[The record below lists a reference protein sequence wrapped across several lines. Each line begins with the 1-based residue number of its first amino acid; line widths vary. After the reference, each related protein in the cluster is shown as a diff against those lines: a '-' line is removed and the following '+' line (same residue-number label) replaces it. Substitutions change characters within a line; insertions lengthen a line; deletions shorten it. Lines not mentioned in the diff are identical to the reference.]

1 MKIFNYLARASFAVA
16 LVLLV
21 VGIASTKAEATNLD
35 YFQNDTPAFA
45 SDNFSWTGF
54 YLGGNVGYSM
64 GDVSV
69 NGTKQTYKL
78 VDDEFTPHKI
88 FGTGI
93 DGLSTRGWQYGIR
106 GGYDWQ
112 IGSSPFVIG
121 AFVGYNWGENEF
133 KFSTGK
139 TDLIHD
145 NGRDFAFGLK
155 GTLEPTW
162 HAGIRVGYT
171 PSNRSLLYVGYAY
184 GQAKFDLNGG
194 HSNGTHICEIEGMK
208 CSDTLDG
215 HTFLAGAELMVTD
228 HISVGLEYN
237 YTQYDSVPVFGKS
250 WEKTYH
256 ADAGFKAV
264 EAEPDVHAVMVRVN
278 WRIKGV
284 FQ

>member
-1 MKIFNYLARASFAVA
+1 MKISNYLARASFAVA
-16 LVLLV
+16 LALLV

-35 YFQNDTPAFA
+35 YFQNNTPAFA

-69 NGTKQTYKL
+69 NGTGQTYEL
-78 VDDEFTPHKI
+78 VDDEFTPHEI
-88 FGTGI
+88 FGAGI

-145 NGRDFAFGLK
+145 NGEAFGLK

-184 GQAKFDLNGG
+184 GQAKFDLKGG
-194 HSNGTHICEIEGMK
+194 HSNGTHICEIKGMK

-237 YTQYDSVPVFGKS
+237 YTQYDSVPVFGK
-250 WEKTYH
+250 KYH
-256 ADAGFKAV
+256 AGFKA
-264 EAEPDVHAVMVRVN
+264 EPDIHAVMVRVN
-278 WRIKGV
+278 WRPGFK
-284 FQ
+284 F